1 MTEVLLVI
9 EQTKIWIYAGILL
22 ASLVYLRAA
31 LRWYG
36 RYRDAMFGLERDK
49 AAGGL
54 RRSLAML
61 GLLGAATVSVFL
73 VETLL
78 VPAVP
83 SGDRPTPMPTVSLLA
98 TTAATDRATPGAFS
112 AATPLPQG
120 TLVGGGCD
128 NPGATLTAPEP
139 GGTIRGVVE
148 IEGTADIE
156 NFAFY
161 KYEIRSLA
169 EGAGGS
175 TWQAVSAGT
184 AVVQDGVLGTWDT
197 TLVDQGWYALRLIV
211 TDTAGNAPQ
220 PCQIQV
226 LVAPVLQ

>member
-9 EQTKIWIYAGILL
+9 EQNKIWIYAGILL
-22 ASLVYLRAA
+22 AALIYVRAA
-31 LRWYG
+31 ARWYG

-54 RRSLAML
+54 RRALAML
-61 GLLGAATVSVFL
+61 GLLGAAAISVFL
-73 VETLL
+73 IETLL

-98 TTAATDRATPGAFS
+98 TSAVVDQTTPGLFS
-112 AATPLPQG
+112 AATALPQG
-120 TLVGGGCD
+120 TLVGGGCE

-139 GGTIRGVVE
+139 GETIRGVVE

-161 KYEIRSLA
+161 KYEIRSLT

-175 TWQAVSAGT
+175 TWRAVSAGT
-184 AVVQDGVLGTWDT
+184 SVVNDGRLGTWDT
-197 TLVDQGWYALRLIV
+197 TLVDQGWYALRLVV